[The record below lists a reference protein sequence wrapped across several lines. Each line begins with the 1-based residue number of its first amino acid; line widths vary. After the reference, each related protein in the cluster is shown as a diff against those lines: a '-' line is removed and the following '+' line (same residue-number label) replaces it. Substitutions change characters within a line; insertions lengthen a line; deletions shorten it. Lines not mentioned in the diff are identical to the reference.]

1 MRFYVISDI
10 GDALT
15 GLRLAGI
22 EGEFA
27 PDEETTAAAIERAV
41 ADESIAVVLMTATAY
56 ERGGERVAQL
66 KQSGTRPLIGSRFSA
81 RIILSFPVM
90 VSILPSPY
98 VICNITHRLLP
109 VNEVFFFSVL
119 FC

>member
-1 MRFYVISDI
+1 MRFYVISDN

-15 GLRLAGI
+15 GLWLAGI

-66 KQSGTRPLIGSRFSA
+66 KQSGTRPLIVTIPDRTGKGGSGEAIA
-81 RIILSFPVM
+81 R
-90 VSILPSPY
+90 Y
-98 VICNITHRLLP
+98 VREAVGIKI
-109 VNEVFFFSVL
+109 
-119 FC
+119 